1 MLTEDIAKEALAKQ
15 GTLMGDVTPL
25 DTTDDDYIKARQDI
39 YVTSFEDIQLQV
51 RAHSII
57 ARWNNGVGV
66 ITVERSAVSGVP
78 NVRME
83 QLEGSANRRATCHK
97 IARLLHGLDSFDRL
111 SDGDGEYADR
121 MHAVCTLLQAVF
133 TDNDT
138 GDVNV
143 EFLLSM
149 EGKTTAVDAMDN
161 DDGFGERKEQ
171 LLKRINTLLT
181 GYVTRQ
187 LKELFPDTTGVIVE
201 ASVEVDGEET
211 KDLMDPSNWAGVARR
226 GDVSYPVCEVSN
238 IVVVVEEETEA
249 PSGVVVGNEEVT
261 YVKIEEQQGEGAILN
276 DKHQREKLLKHQQLE
291 QQQLSLQKQRQQQQK
306 LQQKQQQQQQQHTGD
321 SSSDQDSESAK
332 STASFNDDNVRHSET
347 KHRTSNSRTASPDS
361 GNDVS
366 GRKTSRRPG
375 HL

>member
-39 YVTSFEDIQLQV
+39 YLTSFEDIQLQV
-51 RAHSII
+51 RSQSII

-111 SDGDGEYADR
+111 SDGDGQYADL
-121 MHAVCTLLQAVF
+121 MHGICTLLQAVF
-133 TDNDT
+133 TNDDMSA
-138 GDVNV
+138 DVSV
-143 EFLLSM
+143 ESLLSTIAT
-149 EGKTTAVDAMDN
+149 ETTVDATDN
-161 DDGFGERKEQ
+161 DDGLGERKEQ

-181 GYVTRQ
+181 GYVSRQ
-187 LKELFPDTTGVIVE
+187 LKELFPDTTSVIVE
-201 ASVEVDGEET
+201 ASFELDGEET
-211 KDLMDPSNWAGVARR
+211 TDLMDPSNWAGVAR
-226 GDVSYPVCEVSN
+226 GEAKYPVCEVSN

-249 PSGVVVGNEEVT
+249 PPSVVVGNEEVT

-291 QQQLSLQKQRQQQQK
+291 QQQLSLQKQHQQQQK

-332 STASFNDDNVRHSET
+332 STASFNDDNVGHSET
-347 KHRTSNSRTASPDS
+347 KHRTLDSRTASTDS

>member
-15 GTLMGDVTPL
+15 GTLMGDVTPR

-39 YVTSFEDIQLQV
+39 YLTSFEDIQLQV
-51 RAHSII
+51 RSQSII

-97 IARLLHGLDSFDRL
+97 IARLLHRLNSFDRL
-111 SDGDGEYADR
+111 SDSDGEYADR

-149 EGKTTAVDAMDN
+149 EKTTAIDAMDN

-181 GYVTRQ
+181 GYVSRQ
-187 LKELFPDTTGVIVE
+187 LKELFPGTTSVIVE
-201 ASVEVDGEET
+201 ASFELAGEET
-211 KDLMDPSNWAGVARR
+211 KSLMDPANWAGMARR
-226 GDVSYPVCEVSN
+226 GGVGYPVCEVSN

-249 PSGVVVGNEEVT
+249 PPGVVVGNEEVT
-261 YVKIEEQQGEGAILN
+261 YVSVKDEQAAALDN
-276 DKHQREKLLKHQQLE
+276 KHQLLKQH
-291 QQQLSLQKQRQQQQK
+291 QRQQQQK

-332 STASFNDDNVRHSET
+332 STASFNVDNVGHSET
-347 KHRTSNSRTASPDS
+347 KHRTHNTRTASSTDS

-375 HL
+375 HLWWQLQNL